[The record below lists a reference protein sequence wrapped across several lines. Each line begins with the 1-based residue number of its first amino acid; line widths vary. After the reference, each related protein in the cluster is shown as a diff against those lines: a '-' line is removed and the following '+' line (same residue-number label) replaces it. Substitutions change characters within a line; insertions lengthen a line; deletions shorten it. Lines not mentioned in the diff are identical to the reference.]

1 MKIKSMQKTME
12 GLKSLTSFLILSNV
26 GLSVA
31 VALLSINQMGQH
43 ETTRLVPPTLDKA
56 VKVGWN
62 KDRKSVV

>member
-31 VALLSINQMGQH
+31 VALLSINQMGH
-43 ETTRLVPPTLDKA
+43 PSCGRRPLP
-56 VKVGWN
+56 
-62 KDRKSVV
+62 